1 MLSMIVIISSI
12 MNINLMHKSRQITL
26 VIKKKVIK
34 NLGSICL
41 GGKEG
46 GKERRREK
54 MFPFLWLERKGTGK
68 LVGANFLLGPQIVL
82 ST

>member
-1 MLSMIVIISSI
+1 

-46 GKERRREK
+46 GKRAEK
-54 MFPFLWLERKGTGK
+54 RKDVSLP
-68 LVGANFLLGPQIVL
+68 LVGKKGNGKTSGGQEFSLGPTNYSL
-82 ST
+82 

>member
-1 MLSMIVIISSI
+1 
-12 MNINLMHKSRQITL
+12 MHKSRQITL

-46 GKERRREK
+46 GKRAEK
-54 MFPFLWLERKGTGK
+54 RKDVSLP
-68 LVGANFLLGPQIVL
+68 LVGKKENGKTSGGQEFSLGPTNCSL
-82 ST
+82 